1 MKITITMD
9 ILPVAGIDE
18 DVFKEMWREQK
29 ISSCLAR
36 EVERLVPVAVT
47 KVETKENN

>member
-1 MKITITMD
+1 MKITITME
-9 ILPVAGIDE
+9 ILPAVGIDS
-18 DVFKEMWREQK
+18 DVLAEMWREQR
-29 ISSCLAR
+29 INSALAR